1 MLVELIRFVVGI
13 IGLWAG
19 AELLVRYAS
28 RLARSFGVSPVII
41 GLTVVSMGTSAPE
54 LVVSLVA
61 AVHHNTDIALGNIVG
76 SNIANIGL
84 ILGVGALICPIDV
97 QKNWVHREVPFM
109 IFVTVVFIALGFWG
123 QSLGPPDGAVLLLLL
138 VGFLLY
144 LGKNSLK
151 EMSTFRE
158 AQQELGH
165 PDRTDLKQRL
175 LYLALS
181 LLGLAVLLGGSEL
194 TVGAGKTIARQL
206 GISDM
211 IIGLTMIAVGTSLP
225 ELATTVVGAYRKE
238 MDLVVGNV
246 IGSNVFNLLLIG
258 GLVALVE
265 PMHFSR
271 GMFRH
276 EMPVLLGLSVVVWPT
291 MRFRWNVQR
300 YEGLLFLLIYAW
312 FVYRLV

>member
-1 MLVELIRFVVGI
+1 MLIELIRFLVGI
-13 IGLWAG
+13 TGLWVG
-19 AELLVRYAS
+19 AELLVRYSS

-61 AVHHNTDIALGNIVG
+61 AFHHNTDIALGNIIG

-109 IFVTVVFIALGFWG
+109 IFVTLVFMGLGLWG
-123 QSLGPPDGAVLLLLL
+123 HSLGPPDGAVLLLLMIA
-138 VGFLLY
+138 FLLY

-158 AQQELGH
+158 AQDALGN
-165 PDRTDLKQRL
+165 PDRVSLKQRL
-175 LYLALS
+175 VYFALAMA
-181 LLGLAVLLGGSEL
+181 GLAILLGGSEL
-194 TVGAGKTIARQL
+194 TVGAGQTIARRL
-206 GISDM
+206 GVSDVV
-211 IIGLTMIAVGTSLP
+211 IGLTMIAVGTSLP
-225 ELATTVVGAYRKE
+225 ELATTVVGAYRRE

-258 GLVALVE
+258 GVVSLVE
-265 PMHFSR
+265 PMHLTR
-271 GMFRH
+271 AMFTR
-276 EMPVLLGLSVVVWPT
+276 EMPFLLGLSVIVWPT
-291 MRFRWNVQR
+291 MRYRWNLQR

-312 FVYRLV
+312 FVYRIV